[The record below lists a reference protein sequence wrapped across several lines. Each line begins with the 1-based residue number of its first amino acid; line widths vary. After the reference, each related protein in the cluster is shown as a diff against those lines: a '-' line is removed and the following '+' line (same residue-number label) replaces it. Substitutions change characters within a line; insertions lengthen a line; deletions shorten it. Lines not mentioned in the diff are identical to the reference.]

1 MAKGRKYSES
11 FKQSMIE
18 WLKANED
25 ASYDQSKA
33 HASSLGQETYSK
45 NIHGDLRREAKGP
58 AEAQKERV
66 MNLKTGRFYEKLE
79 SAKGGDRIAV
89 YSLKSRGRIQVSIV
103 EEK

>member
-1 MAKGRKYSES
+1 
-11 FKQSMIE
+11 
-18 WLKANED
+18 
-25 ASYDQSKA
+25 
-33 HASSLGQETYSK
+33 
-45 NIHGDLRREAKGP
+45 
-58 AEAQKERV
+58 